1 MDFRVGEL
9 FNLLDLQAAV
19 FVGDDVSDEDRFAG
33 HLDPNRSLRLVGDL
47 QADTRLLSRC
57 GVDQDVWNTDV
68 SDDLS
73 RSLYYRVDGRLREG
87 LSHRE
92 WGLVAANT
100 TYLVLCPEADDPRE
114 RFKPL
119 LSALLWPT
127 YRSRIGDMAII
138 LVQGLRNNVQIYL
151 FESMTPLVHESDLW
165 GFGAFW
171 IGHWNEG
178 IDGELR

>member
-1 MDFRVGEL
+1 M
-9 FNLLDLQAAV
+9 
-19 FVGDDVSDEDRFAG
+19 
-33 HLDPNRSLRLVGDL
+33 
-47 QADTRLLSRC
+47 
-57 GVDQDVWNTDV
+57 

-73 RSLYYRVDGRLREG
+73 RSLYDRVDGRLREG

-127 YRSRIGDMAII
+127 CRSRIGDMAII